1 MGHPLSVQQRFVALA
16 GGPENARIAVLPMAS
31 SQSDE
36 EAQEVVRDLEG
47 LGARA
52 QVVEIRPADVNSAA
66 VAQTLEKFSGF
77 WFSGG
82 DQSRLSSLLV
92 GTRALQTIEARYQA
106 GAVVGGIGWG
116 FGDEPVDADRQVA
129 HAAQFR

>member
-1 MGHPLSVQQRFVALA
+1 MALLLQQLA
-16 GGPENARIAVLPMAS
+16 QTAQDLFLLEQTQAITA
-31 SQSDE
+31 
-36 EAQEVVRDLEG
+36 AQEVVRDLEG

-52 QVVEIRPADVNSAA
+52 QVVEIRPTDVNSTA

-106 GAVVGGIGWG
+106 GAVVGGTSAGASVMSPFVLPPG
-116 FGDEPVDADRQVA
+116 RRGSGTT
-129 HAAQFR
+129 